1 MRLSETS
8 EVRLRGGSAFAALF
22 LFWLAMSG
30 YFTAFLLSAGLVCA
44 LAVTLFAH
52 RMGVVDDEG
61 LPLQLGWRVF
71 VYWLWLAKE
80 IVKSALT
87 VSRIIL
93 DPRLPISP
101 TLVTV
106 RPSQRSAVGLVVHA
120 NSITLTPG
128 TVTVEADAQAF
139 VVHALTQDGAQ
150 GVIDAQM
157 DRQVSSCERGG
168 GRP

>member
-1 MRLSETS
+1 MSETS
-8 EVRLRGGSAFAALF
+8 EVRLRGGSALAALF

-30 YFTAFLLSAGLVCA
+30 YFTAFLLSAGLACA
-44 LAVTLFAH
+44 LAVTLFAR

-61 LPLQLGWRVF
+61 FPLQLGWRVL
-71 VYWLWLAKE
+71 VYWLWLFKE
-80 IVKSALT
+80 IVKSAWT

-101 TLVTV
+101 TLVTI

-128 TVTVEADAQAF
+128 TITLEADAQSF

-150 GVIDAQM
+150 GMMDPQM
-157 DRQVSSCERGG
+157 DRRVSSCEHGG
-168 GRP
+168 GHP